1 MTPFDLGGKRAVIC
15 GLCHDVGAATARAL
29 AGQGAEV
36 FMIES
41 DAALGSSTAEAIAQT
56 GGRAHLLAYDP
67 VSVEGLGS
75 AFAEVAEAGD
85 RLDILVTVA
94 NRAHRGA
101 LADVPEDELGTVIEA
116 NTMSVYRAMRA
127 ALPLLRRKGGAIVN
141 VASIFASV
149 ALPDRFAYMASKAAV
164 VAMTKSVATDYA
176 HENVRCNC
184 VSAGRLEGA
193 VARHWVR
200 ATYPGREAQVTEEL
214 ETFHPLGRMGR
225 PEEVAAQILFLCSD
239 EAAFITGQDVII
251 DGGVTA
257 MVKETITAEPGM

>member
-1 MTPFDLGGKRAVIC
+1 MCIRD
-15 GLCHDVGAATARAL
+15 
-29 AGQGAEV
+29 
-36 FMIES
+36 S
-41 DAALGSSTAEAIAQT
+41 
-56 GGRAHLLAYDP
+56 
-67 VSVEGLGS
+67 
-75 AFAEVAEAGD
+75 
-85 RLDILVTVA
+85 
-94 NRAHRGA
+94 
-101 LADVPEDELGTVIEA
+101 
-116 NTMSVYRAMRA
+116 
-127 ALPLLRRKGGAIVN
+127 
-141 VASIFASV
+141 
-149 ALPDRFAYMASKAAV
+149 
-164 VAMTKSVATDYA
+164 
-176 HENVRCNC
+176 